1 MPPLPQI
8 LRRGLLALAI
18 LVAPAAGYAGYLRA
32 TGNVHT
38 VEPDRVYRSGQ
49 LGPAALQRL
58 IDDRH
63 IRSII
68 NLRGVNP
75 DEQWYRDEVLVA
87 DENGV
92 KEINIGISARRQ
104 PSLSTLRRIE
114 AAMRDAP
121 KPLLI
126 HCMGGA
132 DRSGLASAIYDYA
145 IAGRPADVARGQ
157 LSFAYGHFPWLLSE
171 TAAMDR
177 AFDDFVQQMD
187 ASKHP
192 AGGENSE

>member
-1 MPPLPQI
+1 MLRLPKI
-8 LRRGLLALAI
+8 LRRALLALAV
-18 LVAPAAGYAGYLRA
+18 VAAPPLGYAGYLRS

-75 DEQWYRDEVLVA
+75 DQQWYRDELLVA

-92 KEINIGISARRQ
+92 KEISIGISARKE
-104 PSLSTLRRIE
+104 PSLATLRRIE
-114 AAMRDAP
+114 AAMRTAP

-145 IAGRPADVARGQ
+145 IGGRTAEVARGQ
-157 LSFAYGHFPWLLSE
+157 LSFAYGHFPWLLGE

-187 ASKHP
+187 ASKDP
-192 AGGENSE
+192 AAGETSE